1 MSLLRRGCL
10 VCVLAWVMAPG
21 AGAREGSASRDA
33 PSPVPSRREAAYR
46 ENNLGVALLEQFR
59 FSDAAEAFR
68 RALEKDPGLLLARVN
83 LAIAYLY
90 VPDHEAARR
99 EAEAAL
105 QVMPDSPQLNYIL
118 GLIARGEGRAEEAVP
133 CFRKVLAA
141 DPKDV
146 GANVGLGQAYLQLRR
161 YDEAVSCFRT
171 AVSAEPYNVSAVYN
185 LGVALNRAGRREE
198 AQKALERFQALRGS
212 AYKTSLGQ
220 SYLDQGKF
228 AEALM
233 STGAENEN
241 VDPRT
246 PVVSFVERDESLV
259 GGGGGVAGA
268 TAAPP
273 ILGTTVRP
281 AQARGALPRAALA
294 MADVDGDG
302 ALDLIEAGLPG
313 LRVLRDEKGR
323 LHDVTAK
330 AGLGGVAAVAAV
342 AGDYD
347 NDGHPDL
354 LVLRP
359 VGISLFHNDGTGRF
373 AEVTSSA
380 RLPAWPHLAA
390 SAAFVDIDHDGD
402 LDVFVAGLCD
412 VGATPDR
419 PAAFPR
425 DYAPAPTLLLRNN
438 GDGTFTDVT
447 SAAGLRTSGH
457 ALAVVPTDFDN
468 RRDVDVLVLRY
479 DAPPLLYK
487 NLRDGT
493 FRDVAREVGLGVEG
507 PFLSVAAGDVNKDG
521 YVDFFFGGEGPSWLA
536 LSDGKGAFRVEPA
549 PEAAAGAEAS
559 QFTDYDDDGLLD
571 LFVVT
576 AGGPRLLR
584 NLGTSWSDVSKDAFA
599 GMVRQAALEGGALA
613 IADLDADGD
622 QDAVVATPLRLR
634 YLANEGGNRNHSF
647 AAFLVGRVSNRGG
660 VGAKIEI
667 RAGSL
672 RQKLET
678 SAAVPMVAPGDVV
691 FGLGSRPAPD
701 AVRVIWVSGIV
712 QTETDFPAAR
722 EPGRRAALG
731 IMELDRKPSSCPYLY
746 AWNGERFA
754 FVTDFLGGGEMG
766 YQEAPGVWNVPD
778 PVEYVR
784 IAPGALV
791 PRGGRYEL
799 RITNELEEVLYLDR
813 VRLLAVDH
821 PADVAVFPD
830 EGMTEPPKPFR
841 LLAVRDPRVPRAL
854 DDRGRDVTDR
864 LAREDRVFV
873 DDLPLERVRG
883 YARVHALT
891 LDLHDLPESH
901 RLLLLT
907 GWTDYAFSSDNVA
920 AHQSGL
926 TLEAPRLEVEGADG
940 RWEKAVDEIGIPV
953 GRPQTVVVDLRH
965 VTLGPS
971 RRVRVVTSMRVYWDR
986 VVAAAPATE
995 KVLAPVVL
1003 APRRADLRERGFSAE
1018 TSPDGREPWSYDY
1031 ARVSW
1036 LSPWKTMPGRYTRV
1050 GDVRPLLAESDDRF
1064 VVSKPGDEIAL
1075 GFDATAVAPLRPGWT
1090 RTFLLAGDGFSKEM
1104 DINSASPD
1112 VVQPLPFHGMMRYPY
1127 SAGDVPAAVRARWSD
1142 LDEWNTRRVV
1152 RPIVPIE
1159 LVAYGNGGR

>member
-1 MSLLRRGCL
+1 MSLLRRGFL
-10 VCVLAWVMAPG
+10 VCVLAWFVAPG
-21 AGAREGSASRDA
+21 AGARARSAGDDSSSSAS
-33 PSPVPSRREAAYR
+33 SREAAYR

-59 FSDAAEAFR
+59 FSDAAQAFR
-68 RALEKDPGLLLARVN
+68 RALDRDPGLLIARVN

-90 VPDHEAARR
+90 VPDHDAARR

-105 QVMPDSPQLNYIL
+105 PAMPDSPQLNYIL
-118 GLIARGEGRAEEAVP
+118 GLIARGEGRADEAAP
-133 CFRKVLAA
+133 YLRKVLAI

-146 GANVGLGQAYLQLRR
+146 GANVTLGQAYLQLRR

-171 AVSAEPYNVSAVYN
+171 AVAAEPYNVSAVYN

-198 AQKALERFQALRGS
+198 AQKALERFQELRDS

-220 SYLDQGKF
+220 SYLEQGKY

-233 STGAENEN
+233 STGAEKEN
-241 VDPRT
+241 VDAAT
-246 PVVSFVERDESLV
+246 PAVSFVERDESLV

-268 TAAPP
+268 TASSP
-273 ILGTTVRP
+273 ILGATVRP
-281 AQARGALPRAALA
+281 AQARAALPRAALA

-302 ALDLIEAGLPG
+302 ALDLVEAGLPG
-313 LRVLRDEKGR
+313 LRVLRNEKGR
-323 LHDVTAK
+323 LRDVTART
-330 AGLGGVAAVAAV
+330 GLAGVAAVAAV

-359 VGISLFHNDGTGRF
+359 GGISLFHNDGTGRF
-373 AEVTSSA
+373 AEVTSAA
-380 RLPAWPHLAA
+380 RIPAWPHLAVT
-390 SAAFVDIDHDGD
+390 AAFVDIDHDGD
-402 LDVFVAGLCD
+402 LDVLVAGLCD
-412 VGATPDR
+412 LGATPDR

-447 SAAGLRTSGH
+447 AAAGLRVSGH
-457 ALAVVPTDFDN
+457 ALAVIPTDFDN

-479 DAPPLLYK
+479 DGPPLLYK
-487 NLRDGT
+487 NLRNGT
-493 FRDVAREVGLGVEG
+493 FRDVAREVGLDAPG

-521 YVDFFFGGEGPSWLA
+521 YVDFFLGGEGHSWLA

-549 PEAAAGAEAS
+549 PAAAAGAEAA
-559 QFTDYDDDGLLD
+559 QFVDYDEDGLLD
-571 LFVVT
+571 LFLVT

-584 NLGTSWSDVSKDAFA
+584 NLGTSWSDVTDAAFA
-599 GMVRQAALEGGALA
+599 GVLRKAALEGGALA

-622 QDAVVATPLRLR
+622 EDAVVATPLRLR
-634 YLANEGGNRNHSF
+634 YLENEGGNLNHSF
-647 AAFLVGRVSNRGG
+647 AVDLTGRVSNRGG
-660 VGAKIEI
+660 VGAKVEI

-678 SAAVPMVAPGDVV
+678 SAAVPMAAPGDVV

-701 AVRVIWVSGIV
+701 AVRVLWVS
-712 QTETDFPAAR
+712 
-722 EPGRRAALG
+722 GRRAALG
-731 IMELDRKPSSCPYLY
+731 IVELDRKPSSCPYLY
-746 AWNGERFA
+746 AWDGERFA

-766 YQEAPGVWNVPD
+766 YQEAPGVWNDPD

-784 IAPGALV
+784 IAPDQLR
-791 PRGGRYEL
+791 PREGRYEL

-821 PADVAVFPD
+821 PADVAVFPN
-830 EGMTEPPKPFR
+830 EGMTDPPKPFR
-841 LLAVRDPRVPRAL
+841 LFAVRDPRVPQTL
-854 DDRGRDVTDR
+854 DDRGRAVTDR
-864 LAREDRVFV
+864 VAREDRVFV
-873 DDLPLERVRG
+873 DELPNERVRG
-883 YARVHALT
+883 YARRHTLT
-891 LDLHDLPESH
+891 LDLHDLPASH
-901 RLLLLT
+901 RILLLT

-926 TLEAPRLEVEGADG
+926 TLDAPRLEVEGADG
-940 RWEKAVDEIGIPV
+940 RWRTALDQIGLPV

-965 VTLGPS
+965 VALGPS

-986 VVAAAPATE
+986 IVAAVPATE
-995 KVLAPVVL
+995 KLLHPVVL
-1003 APRRADLRERGFSAE
+1003 EPRRADLRERGFSAE

-1036 LSPWKTMPGRYTRV
+1036 LSPWKTMPGRYTRE

-1075 GFDATAVAPLRPGWT
+1075 DFDATALGALPPGWT

-1112 VVQPLPFHGMMRYPY
+1112 VVQPLPFHGMRRYPY
-1127 SAGDVPAAVRARWSD
+1127 AAGDVPAAVRARWGD
-1142 LDEWNTRRVV
+1142 LAKWNTRRVV
-1152 RPIVPIE
+1152 EPIVPIE